1 MLTTLV
7 GLNSMSTEIQRT
19 LTNFSFTPPCASG
32 TPDTRYREREAQ
44 AAQSGG
50 LAQEVKAL
58 TKERYTFEMV
68 VKELSASSSKTQH
81 EYACERQRLHDTV
94 TLLAR
99 YSHICRFAN
108 RPYPSICRRSTVMLA
123 SRKPLIHIEACV
135 QDWPCL
141 QRHGESLCKE
151 S

>member
-1 MLTTLV
+1 MLKTLF
-7 GLNSMSTEIQRT
+7 GLNWMSTEIKRT
-19 LTNFSFTPPCASG
+19 LTNFSFTRPYASG
-32 TPDTRYREREAQ
+32 TPETRYREREAQ

-58 TKERYTFEMV
+58 TKERYTYEMV

-81 EYACERQRLHDTV
+81 EYACQRQRLEDTV

-99 YSHICRFAN
+99 YPHICSFAN

-123 SRKPLIHIEACV
+123 SREPLIHIEACV

-141 QRHGESLCKE
+141 QRHFLSLCKE
-151 S
+151 C